1 MVYIFCTIALFVGL
15 IIGFLVGK
23 LSQNNDKLKLIQV
36 QEQLKSK
43 EETINS
49 LRNMEELVK
58 EQFTNIAN
66 KAIVDKQTLLTEQN
80 NKILEPLSQSIDAFR
95 KRIEDFS
102 KEGSTNT
109 EAIKTQINVLLNE
122 NKSIKNSANELS
134 KTLKENAQARGE
146 FGELILENLL
156 KSAGLKNKNEYGDN
170 GNYITQTGYRDL
182 NNPTAPLVRPDAI
195 IFFPDN
201 KHIIVDSKLALNDF
215 KEFANCEDESER
227 ETHLKNFFNQVEKMV
242 TELGGKYNN
251 LEGLHTPD
259 FKLMFIPI
267 EGILSYIL
275 NNQKLLTFANNNNV
289 VIVGP
294 STLLATL
301 KIINYSWTQKN
312 QAENIS
318 QILKLSENIY
328 AKCQIFIDRIEEIK
342 KKFRILEQAF
352 DEAMKPL
359 AGKGGLASLVEKLT
373 DYGLRPQKRISD
385 NYLEEKI
392 ELAIINEDN

>member
-1 MVYIFCTIALFVGL
+1 MVYIFCTIALLIGL
-15 IIGFLVGK
+15 IIGFLAGK
-23 LSQNNDKLKLIQV
+23 LAQSNDKLKLIQI
-36 QEQLKSK
+36 QEQLKTK

-49 LRNMEELVK
+49 LKNLEELVK

-66 KAIVDKQTLLTEQN
+66 KAIIDKQALLTEQN
-80 NKILEPLSQSIDAFR
+80 SKLLEPLSQSIDAFR

-215 KEFANCEDESER
+215 KEFANCDDESER
-227 ETHLKNFFNQVEKMV
+227 ETHLKNFFGQVEKMV
-242 TELGGKYNN
+242 SELGGKYNN

-275 NNQKLLTFANNNNV
+275 NNQKLITFANNNNV

-318 QILKLSENIY
+318 QILKLGENIY
-328 AKCQIFIDRIEEIK
+328 GKCQIFIERIEEIK
-342 KKFRILEQAF
+342 KKFRILEQSF
-352 DEAMKPL
+352 DDAMKPL
-359 AGKGGLASLVEKLT
+359 SGKGGLASLVEKLT
-373 DYGLRPQKRISD
+373 DYGLRPQKRISE

-392 ELAIINEDN
+392 ELAIINEE